1 MSDNF
6 AFSSTLNLV
15 WAVVLVLSMGFV
27 HFYMSMVATSFDPCP
42 DEEIDANLKAS
53 IDKSTKYFNDIK
65 MIHVGIAVAIILTM
79 LIGRVFRL
87 RSAQN
92 VCSIITVVLKLAA
105 CLIVVFGVS
114 HAQNILKIRN
124 HQCKNKIEESKVR
137 ELKILIEIC
146 IGSIGVI
153 IGNYLSLGI
162 NNLIS
167 FKIDT
172 STSIIITTIICILLV
187 SSIIGGDALIN
198 IFKKEMN
205 IKNECLA
212 LDEALSNANVQ
223 LGAVGGVFQNFM
235 PNKLEALPT
244 SKTTSVTKDYN
255 EGFTVMGGKPVITT
269 DGETYEPSTS
279 TNSSKP
285 NIKIKFT
292 EALTIPKDHSLRVTF
307 PKEFKFASNGIF
319 NTAETPVKYPT
330 AGNTITIEPNAPKN
344 KEIAKDVEYTLEGIT
359 LPKVTGITQPIKLE
373 IVKGADVVSVS
384 NNNFFDIKNDNTI
397 TIDSSKKMS
406 KIFVRT
412 KGEHLVGENVK
423 LRITNDDNKEDVRL
437 PYFEGNK
444 SINMKKDVGHSSTA
458 GGEFKREDYN
468 HYSIKRIPTTNTI
481 KIKVASS
488 ITKIETQAKVDPVN
502 ATCKGGDGS
511 VQPGWDNTK
520 SKKDCISP
528 YGYKPAILEV
538 NKHIYIKTDTLDGVV
553 LETNTDNNPFKIL
566 LTGQTDKT
574 QNGVYKVGKV
584 TAATNDSPGK
594 TIITK
599 DDSPSDGD
607 FIEIEEG
614 TDNKDKIFKKIGND
628 YKDEKE
634 NYIDSNIFEMT
645 MDNANMPLEDDKFY
659 YFELPLEIVD
669 SGKALK
675 IEEFKLEIG
684 KIKDGVF
691 ENSKDSSQNNI
702 VKVFKG
708 SYTLNGSAR
717 LTTTTTEVIE
727 QQIACPVLSRDLF
740 MKIFLTSVM
749 TGWAV
754 STIIY
759 LTADL
764 YEYNYSNI
772 ALMMGGGG
780 TVTDTATTAATAAA
794 AATTAVQNAQNG

>member
-167 FKIDT
+167 FKIDN
-172 STSIIITTIICILLV
+172 STSIIITTIVCILLV

-223 LGAVGGVFQNFM
+223 LGAVGGVFKDFM

-244 SKTTSVTKDYN
+244 SKTITKDFN
-255 EGFTVMGGKPVITT
+255 EGFTVMGGKAIIYVHSK
-269 DGETYEPSTS
+269 G
-279 TNSSKP
+279 SSHDEGSSYKP
-285 NIKIKFT
+285 EEKSHIKINFQ
-292 EALTIPKDHSLRVTF
+292 EELTIPKEHSLRITF
-307 PKEFKFASNGIF
+307 PTEFNINSATISTKAVSRSGRSIILQDKEHTYGQYSHIDIHDIK
-319 NTAETPVKYPT
+319 
-330 AGNTITIEPNAPKN
+330 
-344 KEIAKDVEYTLEGIT
+344 
-359 LPKVTGITQPIKLE
+359 LPSVTGITHPIKLE
-373 IVKGADVVSVS
+373 IVKGDNIVSVS
-384 NNNFFDIKNDNTI
+384 NNNFFDIKDDNTI
-397 TIDSSKKMS
+397 IIDSSKKMS

-412 KGEHLVGENVK
+412 KGKDLVGENVK
-423 LRITNDDNKEDVRL
+423 LRIRNDDKEDVRL
-437 PYFEGNK
+437 PYFEDKK
-444 SINMKKDVGHSSTA
+444 SINMKKDTGYSNTA
-458 GGEFKREDYN
+458 GGEIKREDYN
-468 HYSIKRIPTTNTI
+468 HYSIQRVTRKKTEVAAIGSI
-481 KIKVASS
+481 KIENKGLVDRVD
-488 ITKIETQAKVDPVN
+488 AKD
-502 ATCKGGDGS
+502 ATCKNSNGVDIDKKKWDPAKYKDPEGQCKEAGGTYNAAVTAVDAAAAY
-511 VQPGWDNTK
+511 DF
-520 SKKDCISP
+520 IS
-528 YGYKPAILEV
+528 
-538 NKHIYIKTDTLDGVV
+538 TDTLDGVK
-553 LETNTDNNPFKIL
+553 LKGGMEIL
-566 LTGQTDKT
+566 LTGQSGEKI
-574 QNGVYKVGKV
+574 GVYKVEEV
-584 TAATNDSPGK
+584 LASGK
-594 TIITK
+594 TKITK
-599 DDSPSDGD
+599 ITKTAKYFNVVQIKEETNNNNGKFFVKESDGTYRD
-607 FIEIEEG
+607 DGKYDVEP
-614 TDNKDKIFKKIGND
+614 
-628 YKDEKE
+628 
-634 NYIDSNIFEMT
+634 NIFEIT
-645 MDNANMPLEDDKFY
+645 MDTANMALEDDKFY

-669 SGKALK
+669 SSKALK
-675 IEEFKLEIG
+675 IDQFKLEIG
-684 KIKDGVF
+684 SITDDGVF
-691 ENSKDSSQNNI
+691 TVTASKEFS
-702 VKVFKG
+702 G
-708 SYTLNGSAR
+708 SYTLNGSAS
-717 LTTTTTEVIE
+717 LTTTEVIE

-764 YEYNYSNI
+764 YEYNSSNI
-772 ALMMGGGG
+772 SLMLGGGG
-780 TVTDTATTAATAAA
+780 STIDTAATAAA
-794 AATTAVQNAQNG
+794 AAAAATTAAQNV